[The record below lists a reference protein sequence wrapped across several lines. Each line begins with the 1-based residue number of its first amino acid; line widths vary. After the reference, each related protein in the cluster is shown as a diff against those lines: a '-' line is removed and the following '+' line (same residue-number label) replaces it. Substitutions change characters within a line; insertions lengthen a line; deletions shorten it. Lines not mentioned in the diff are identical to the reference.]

1 MDQLKGRE
9 SQVRIILN
17 KADEITA
24 EELLKIQ
31 GNLVWNVSPLM
42 ASMEPPTLYAGSFW
56 SRPYKVSK
64 TSDQNEILPMI
75 FSGGCTQETAQG
87 SGAGS
92 AEGHQG
98 RDRQK
103 GGEQDFYCQ
112 AVCRPSEEP
121 RQDGRLLPHNLPEQ
135 QGDVW

>member
-1 MDQLKGRE
+1 MPGMHIVQDQVITVTLLFSAKSGFIFTSILQWFIDHADLIVLVYDYAKLDIGPETEALLDQLKGRE

-56 SRPYKVSK
+56 SRPYKV
-64 TSDQNEILPMI
+64 NETFDPKL
-75 FSGGCTQETAQG
+75 
-87 SGAGS
+87 
-92 AEGHQG
+92 
-98 RDRQK
+98 
-103 GGEQDFYCQ
+103 
-112 AVCRPSEEP
+112 
-121 RQDGRLLPHNLPEQ
+121 NLEI
-135 QGDVW
+135 

>member
-1 MDQLKGRE
+1 MRIWSFPEATFKGE
-9 SQVRIILN
+9 FDTHPFQVRIILN

-64 TSDQNEILPMI
+64 TSDQNEI
-75 FSGGCTQETAQG
+75 
-87 SGAGS
+87 
-92 AEGHQG
+92 
-98 RDRQK
+98 
-103 GGEQDFYCQ
+103 
-112 AVCRPSEEP
+112 
-121 RQDGRLLPHNLPEQ
+121 
-135 QGDVW
+135 

>member
-1 MDQLKGRE
+1 MVYDYAKLDIGPETEALLDQLKGRE

-56 SRPYKVSK
+56 SRPYKVSNTFDPK
-64 TSDQNEILPMI
+64 LNLEI
-75 FSGGCTQETAQG
+75 
-87 SGAGS
+87 
-92 AEGHQG
+92 
-98 RDRQK
+98 
-103 GGEQDFYCQ
+103 
-112 AVCRPSEEP
+112 
-121 RQDGRLLPHNLPEQ
+121 
-135 QGDVW
+135 

>member
-1 MDQLKGRE
+1 MLDQLKGRE

-56 SRPYKVSK
+56 SRPYKVKAVFDLKLILKS
-64 TSDQNEILPMI
+64 EI
-75 FSGGCTQETAQG
+75 FADGCTQETAEG

-92 AEGHQG
+92 TEGHQG
-98 RDRQK
+98 R
-103 GGEQDFYCQ
+103 
-112 AVCRPSEEP
+112 
-121 RQDGRLLPHNLPEQ
+121 N
-135 QGDVW
+135 